1 MKNRVFTLFSFAFC
15 IFIFGNN
22 IIEPLIMAS
31 IVLIDDHSLLR
42 YGLASLVE
50 SHGNTVLFEA
60 DNGKEFV
67 EKLDKNNLPD
77 IVLMDIN
84 MPEMDGFQTTQWL
97 KVNHPGVHVLA
108 LSMYDNETSIIRML
122 KCGAKGYILKD
133 AEPVELRAAIDA
145 VMTKG
150 FYYSDLVSGKLIH
163 AINKMDDEGSDI
175 NTITHLNDRE
185 TDFLK
190 YTCSE
195 LTYKEIAEK
204 MFVSPRTID
213 GYRDALFEKLHVK
226 TRVGL
231 VMYAIKNGIVNV

>member
-1 MKNRVFTLFSFAFC
+1 M
-15 IFIFGNN
+15 
-22 IIEPLIMAS
+22 PS

-42 YGLASLVE
+42 MGLASMVE
-50 SHGNTVLFEA
+50 SQGNTVLFEA
-60 DNGKEFV
+60 DNGKEFI

-97 KVNHPGVHVLA
+97 KVHYPEVHVLA

-133 AEPVELRAAIDA
+133 SEPAELKAAIHALMD
-145 VMTKG
+145 KG
-150 FYYSDLVSGKLIH
+150 FYYSDLVSGKLMH
-163 AINKMDDEGSDI
+163 AINKMDDDSDGLKSLVP
-175 NTITHLNDRE
+175 LNNRE

-190 YTCSE
+190 YTCTE
-195 LTYKEIAEK
+195 LTYKEIADK
-204 MFVSPRTID
+204 MYVSPRTID

-231 VMYAIKNGIVNV
+231 VMYAIKNGIVTIN